1 MNLYKVN
8 LEYKSDVNKEEI
20 LGLVKQH
27 GGYNIELDHNESPL
41 EPDELKFEINEYDA
55 IQDIDTKLNQMYE
68 NNTIFYYKTNVA
80 EYQKTN
86 DFSFMK
92 GYD

>member
-1 MNLYKVN
+1 MNLYKIN
-8 LEYKSDVNKEEI
+8 MEYKSDVNKEEI
-20 LGLVKQH
+20 IGLVKQY
-27 GGYNIELDHNESPL
+27 GGFNIELDSKESPL
-41 EPDELKFEINEYDA
+41 EPDILKFETNEYDS
-55 IQDIDTKLNQMYE
+55 IKDIDTKLSQLYE
-68 NNTIFYYKTNVA
+68 NNTIFYYKMNVA

>member
-20 LGLVKQH
+20 LDLVKQQ
-27 GGYNIELDHNESPL
+27 GGFNVKLDHTESPL
-41 EPDELKFEINEYDA
+41 EPDELKFEIKEYDA
-55 IQDIDTKLNQMYE
+55 IEEIDTKLSQMYE
-68 NNTIFYYKTNVA
+68 NKTIFYYKMNVA

-86 DFSFMK
+86 DFPFMK

>member
-8 LEYKSDVNKEEI
+8 LKFKSDVNKEEI
-20 LGLVKQH
+20 LGLVKQYD
-27 GGYNIELDHNESPL
+27 GFNIELDHTESPL
-41 EPDELKFEINEYDA
+41 EPDELKFDINEHDA
-55 IQDIDTKLNQMYE
+55 IKNIDTELSQMYK
-68 NNTIFYYKTNVA
+68 NKTIFYYKMDVA